1 MDHPVDVNLG
11 VGDHDEAAAQE
22 VGGEDQDEKRV
33 EDADEGY
40 EVLRSR
46 RGLGSG
52 RVEGFKLR
60 MRCDLTEMGWKGMT
74 GALPIQAG

>member
-11 VGDHDEAAAQE
+11 VGDHDKAAAQE
-22 VGGEDQDEKRV
+22 VGGEYQDEKRV

-46 RGLGSG
+46 RGLG
-52 RVEGFKLR
+52 
-60 MRCDLTEMGWKGMT
+60 
-74 GALPIQAG
+74 